1 MYPILIIPLLIAA
14 YFLTAA
20 FVPRIR
26 LRWGV
31 RYTAGM
37 VVLKPRMG
45 MVSCIGISLFIGSMV
60 LPALVNQP
68 PVTCMMYVTGP
79 AFVLAGVGAVL
90 DWFRE
95 PVTRRKK

>member
-1 MYPILIIPLLIAA
+1 MHPILIIPLVLAA

-31 RYTAGM
+31 GYSAGM

-45 MVSCIGISLFIGSMV
+45 MLSCIGISLFIGSMV
-60 LPALVNQP
+60 LPALLKQP
-68 PVTCMMYVTGP
+68 PVTCMVYVTGP
-79 AFVLAGVGAVL
+79 AFVLAGVGAGL
-90 DWFRE
+90 DWGRGPIIRRE
-95 PVTRRKK
+95 K